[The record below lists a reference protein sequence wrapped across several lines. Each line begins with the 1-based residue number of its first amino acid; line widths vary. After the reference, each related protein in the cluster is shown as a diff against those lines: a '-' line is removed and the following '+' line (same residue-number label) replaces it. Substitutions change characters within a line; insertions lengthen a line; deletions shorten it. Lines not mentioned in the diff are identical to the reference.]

1 MSKNKPITYTE
12 AVTELEIILEQLET
26 NTDLNLESISDKVKR
41 ASELMIVCKKQLH
54 ELDKE
59 LDKIMEDLDN

>member
-1 MSKNKPITYTE
+1 MPKNKPTTYTE
-12 AVTELEIILEQLET
+12 AVTELENILKQLEA
-26 NTDLNLESISDKVKR
+26 NADVNLEVISDKVKR
-41 ASELMIVCKKQLH
+41 ASELMIICKKQLH

>member
-1 MSKNKPITYTE
+1 MSKNKPSTYTE

>member
-12 AVTELEIILEQLET
+12 AVTELETILEQLET

-59 LDKIMEDLDN
+59 LDKIMEDLGN

>member
-54 ELDKE
+54 DLDKE

>member
-12 AVTELEIILEQLET
+12 AVTELETILEQLET